1 MIDKIG
7 PSYMYSGS
15 KAVKKTNPLP
25 REQDRKADGLEVS
38 DFGQV
43 LSRSMAESKK
53 IPDVQQDRVDAIKNQ
68 IESGTY
74 NPDPRSIAARL
85 IAAGLLKD

>member
-1 MIDKIG
+1 MIDKISS
-7 PSYMYSGS
+7 SYIYTGS

-25 REQDRKADGLEVS
+25 KELDRNTDGLEVS
-38 DFGQV
+38 GFGQV

-53 IPDVQQDRVDAIKNQ
+53 IPDVRQDKVDAIKSQ

-74 NPDPRSIAARL
+74 SPDSFSIAARL
-85 IAAGLLKD
+85 IAAGILEG